1 MNKQRPKCKTYFLG
15 VCPEGQPDGKCDGC
29 DVLVDIDGGGE
40 RCAFC
45 DDLTAEDYFTPA
57 EKIAAL
63 LAALKEL
70 TGFRYIAVQGDP
82 IYQPPKEAEHEEKN

>member
-1 MNKQRPKCKTYFLG
+1 M
-15 VCPEGQPDGKCDGC
+15 
-29 DVLVDIDGGGE
+29 I
-40 RCAFC
+40 
-45 DDLTAEDYFTPA
+45 
-57 EKIAAL
+57 IAAL